1 VKRVTFLLLNI
12 ILAVIVPLPYTLMGA
27 QRISPT
33 TSNEYVTGIVTSASS
48 APVRSVWVILYDGT
62 ALKGRSLTGDDGR
75 YYVGR
80 LDKRTYRIIVR
91 RQVTGNDLFKGQV
104 ILPQNRSYNIRL
116 P

>member
-1 VKRVTFLLLNI
+1 VKGVTLLLLNI
-12 ILAVIVPLPYTLMGA
+12 ILAVIVPFPYTLSA

-33 TSNEYVTGIVTSASS
+33 ASNEYVTGIVTSASS
-48 APVRSVWVILYDGT
+48 APVRSVWVILYDGAT
-62 ALKGRSLTGDDGR
+62 LRGRSLTGDDGR

-91 RQVTGNDLFKGQV
+91 RQITGNDLFKSQV
-104 ILPQNRSYNIRL
+104 ILPQNRNYNIRL